1 MTKPIDENAVD
12 LPPAIEAMRQ
22 LKWDEEDTPKGI
34 ISRLRHIRKLF
45 PFSEKA
51 LKYKDE
57 GNHYFKSQKYKVA
70 IISYQEGL
78 KQIFEDNDLYSV
90 LYSNCA
96 AANFH
101 LKNFRTAFKL
111 CIESRKYNNDNIK
124 AIIKGSECCLE
135 LKLFEEGLKWCDQGL
150 IVSF

>member
-1 MTKPIDENAVD
+1 
-12 LPPAIEAMRQ
+12 
-22 LKWDEEDTPKGI
+22 
-34 ISRLRHIRKLF
+34 LF

-111 CIESRKYNNDNIK
+111 CIESRKYKNDNIK

-135 LKLFEEGLKWCDQGL
+135 LKLFEEGMKWCDQGL